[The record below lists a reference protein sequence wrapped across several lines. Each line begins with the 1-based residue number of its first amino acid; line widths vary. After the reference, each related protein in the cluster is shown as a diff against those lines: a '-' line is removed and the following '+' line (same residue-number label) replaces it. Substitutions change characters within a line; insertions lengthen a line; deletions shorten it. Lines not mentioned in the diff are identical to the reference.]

1 MMGEFL
7 KRHAMGG
14 LQFQHGNQDASIEE
28 FGSEARPELGD
39 SETLKA
45 GVASE
50 LRQVERLR
58 RLARPLAFTVFALL
72 GLLAALT
79 LYTWMRIE
87 ELTTLVQHR
96 EERAA
101 AAQAALQEAVDKQ
114 RAALKQALQQV
125 ASPSEAPL
133 QASSPAKESRAG
145 APAPAVHV
153 QQDQAKASKQHQPD
167 PRPAP
172 SHETGQTAPEQ
183 VRPVAASPRPS
194 EAVPAKAQQLAEV
207 HQNPPATARDPL
219 PGDQGSSPPPAEQAL
234 PAQQEPE
241 AIEKEQPEGGG
252 SSEARSSQLDTAVA
266 RNHDEIERLRKLGKR
281 DYIEFTLVRSGNRQ
295 QVTPDIS
302 LELRKVDLKR
312 SRCSLD
318 IYAEDYEFPTEMG
331 INEPAMVRVRAMW
344 DSVELVI
351 NKMGK
356 NTVVGYLSAPKGVL
370 GGGK

>member
-1 MMGEFL
+1 MGE
-7 KRHAMGG
+7 
-14 LQFQHGNQDASIEE
+14 LQFQHGNQDASTDE
-28 FGSEARPELGD
+28 FGSEARPEVND

-72 GLLAALT
+72 GLLAALM
-79 LYTWMRIE
+79 LYTWMRLE

-101 AAQAALQEAVDKQ
+101 AAQAAVQEAVDKQ
-114 RAALKQALQQV
+114 RAALKQALQQM
-125 ASPSEAPL
+125 APPSEAPP
-133 QASSPAKESRAG
+133 QASSPAKESKEV
-145 APAPAVHV
+145 APAPAVHM
-153 QQDQAKASKQHQPD
+153 QRNQASASKQHQPE
-167 PRPAP
+167 PHPAP
-172 SHETGQTAPEQ
+172 SRGTGQRAPEQ
-183 VRPVAASPRPS
+183 DRPVATGPGPS
-194 EAVPAKAQQLAEV
+194 QAVPAMGQKPAEV
-207 HQNPPATARDPL
+207 HQNPPATPRDPL
-219 PGDQGSSPPPAEQAL
+219 PADQGSSPPPTEQAL

-241 AIEKEQPEGGG
+241 VIEKEQPEGGG
-252 SSEARSSQLDTAVA
+252 NSDARPSQLDTAVA

-281 DYIEFTLVRSGNRQ
+281 DYIEFRLVRSANRQ
-295 QVTPDIS
+295 QVAPEIS

-318 IYAEDYEFPTEMG
+318 VYAEDYEFPTDLG
-331 INEPAMVRVRAMW
+331 INEPVMVRVQAMW
-344 DSVELVI
+344 ESVELVI

-356 NTVVGYLSAPKGVL
+356 DTVVGYLSAPKGVL

>member
-1 MMGEFL
+1 
-7 KRHAMGG
+7 MGG
-14 LQFQHGNQDASIEE
+14 LEFQHGNQDASTEE
-28 FGSEARPELGD
+28 FGSEARPEVNEP
-39 SETLKA
+39 ETLKA
-45 GVASE
+45 GVVSE

-58 RLARPLAFTVFALL
+58 RLARPLAFTVFAVL
-72 GLLAALT
+72 GLLAALM
-79 LYTWMRIE
+79 LYTWMRME
-87 ELTTLVQHR
+87 ELTTLVQRR

-114 RAALKQALQQV
+114 RAALKQALQQM
-125 ASPSEAPL
+125 APPSEAPP

-153 QQDQAKASKQHQPD
+153 PQNQAKASKQHQPD
-167 PRPAP
+167 PPPAP
-172 SHETGQTAPEQ
+172 SHGTGQMAPEQ
-183 VRPVAASPRPS
+183 VRPVAATPGPS
-194 EAVPAKAQQLAEV
+194 EAVPAKSQEPAKV
-207 HQNPPATARDPL
+207 HQNPPAAPRDPP
-219 PGDQGSSPPPAEQAL
+219 PGEQGSSPPPTEQAL
-234 PAQQEPE
+234 PAQQGPE
-241 AIEKEQPEGGG
+241 AIEKEQREGGG
-252 SSEARSSQLDTAVA
+252 SSDARSSPLDTAVA
-266 RNHDEIERLRKLGKR
+266 RNHDEIERLRTLGKR

-318 IYAEDYEFPTEMG
+318 IYAEDYEFPTELG

-344 DSVELVI
+344 ESVELVI

-356 NTVVGYLSAPKGVL
+356 DTVVGYLSAPKGVL